1 MSMLALDQD
10 LTITWNLIDQVFK
23 LCKSSNNNC
32 KSVDFDIRK
41 LKVNY
46 PTSQSKILKR
56 LNSHTISSYP

>member
-1 MSMLALDQD
+1 MPMLALDQD
-10 LTITWNLIDQVFK
+10 LTITWNLIDQVSK

-46 PTSQSKILKR
+46 PVSQNKILKR
-56 LNSHTISSYP
+56 